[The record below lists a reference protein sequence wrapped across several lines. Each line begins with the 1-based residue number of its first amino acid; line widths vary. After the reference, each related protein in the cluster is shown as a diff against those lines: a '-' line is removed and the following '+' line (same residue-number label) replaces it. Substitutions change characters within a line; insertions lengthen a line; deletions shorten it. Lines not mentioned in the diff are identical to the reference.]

1 MSGPLITVLAIVVGI
16 AFVGLAIWALARMLG
31 RSKEMTCPTCGE
43 SLGAKYWT
51 KPNPVCPNCGSHL
64 EPPPSA

>member
-1 MSGPLITVLAIVVGI
+1 MSGPLITLLAILVGI
-16 AFVGLAIWALARMLG
+16 AVVGVAIWAFVRMLG

-51 KPNPVCPNCGSHL
+51 KADPICPNCGARL
-64 EPPPSA
+64 EPPPAS